1 MSMSGLGHDHRRK
14 AMLPRHKNE
23 LLNRLERVNELGS
36 CEIRTAE
43 LKLWYDRERITKG
56 VWADVLEKWEE
67 VGNDDTQLLIGQG
80 EGFYS
85 LIYNDGLTPSEESWW
100 KDLRTWAV

>member
-1 MSMSGLGHDHRRK
+1 
-14 AMLPRHKNE
+14 MLPRHKNE
-23 LLNRLERVNELGS
+23 LLSRLERVNELGS
-36 CEIRTAE
+36 CEIRIAE

-80 EGFYS
+80 EGIYS